1 MRIASLKDAAVAV
14 YKDVNC
20 NHTFAI
26 AAGLAYYFFLS
37 IFPLLIFC
45 AAALAYIP
53 IPNMFNSILDLMSH
67 FVPGEGMGIVR
78 SIVKGVLEPPHGG
91 LLSFGIL
98 ATLWAATGGFS
109 AMIEALNIAYE
120 VPETR
125 PYWRTR
131 SLAVGLTM
139 IVGSLVILG
148 LSVSLLGP
156 RFGELL
162 ARHGRAGPL
171 FAFVWPYIRWAVVL
185 SSVVLAVELLYF
197 WAPNVKQKF
206 ICTLPG
212 SFLGVGVWI
221 AASFGL
227 GIYIREF
234 ANYNATYGT
243 LGGVIALM
251 LWFYVSAVAILVGGE
266 INSKLLKAAGKK
278 LPVKEPDPVKEAK
291 LAATKAAV
299 ERVEERF
306 EPPAAAA

>member
-1 MRIASLKDAAVAV
+1 MRIAALKDAAMEV
-14 YKDVNC
+14 YKDISC

-37 IFPLLIFC
+37 IFPLLIFF
-45 AAALAYIP
+45 AAMLAYVP
-53 IPNMFNSILDLMSH
+53 IPNMFNAILDLMSK
-67 FVPGEGMGIVR
+67 FVPADAMGLVR
-78 SIVKGVLEPPHGG
+78 TIVKGVLNPPHGG
-91 LLSFGIL
+91 LLSFGLL

-131 SLAVGLTM
+131 SLAVALALL
-139 IVGSLVILG
+139 VGSLMVLG
-148 LSVSLLGP
+148 LAVSLLGP
-156 RFGELL
+156 KFGELL
-162 ARHGRAGPL
+162 VRHRHAGPL
-171 FAFVWPYIRWAVVL
+171 FAMVWPFIRWAVVL
-185 SSVVLAVELLYF
+185 TSIVIAVELLYF

-212 SFLGVGVWI
+212 SVLGVAVWI

-227 GIYIREF
+227 GIYVREF

-251 LWFYVSAVAILVGGE
+251 LWFYLSAVAILIGGE

-278 LPVKEPDPVKEAK
+278 LPVKEPDPIKEAK
-291 LAATKAAV
+291 LAQTKAAV
-299 ERVEERF
+299 EHVEEKF
-306 EPPAAAA
+306 EPPKAA

>member
-1 MRIASLKDAAVAV
+1 MRISALKDAAAAV
-14 YKDVNC
+14 YKDISC

-37 IFPLLIFC
+37 IFPLLIFF
-45 AAALAYIP
+45 AAALAYVP
-53 IPNMFNSILDLMSH
+53 IPNMFNAILDLMAK
-67 FVPGEGMGIVR
+67 FVPADAMGLVR
-78 SIVKGVLEPPHGG
+78 MIIKGVLEPPHGG
-91 LLSFGIL
+91 LLSFGIF

-131 SLAVGLTM
+131 LLAVGLALL
-139 IVGSLVILG
+139 VGSLVVLA
-148 LSVSLLGP
+148 LAVSLLGP
-156 RFGELL
+156 RFGDWL
-162 ARHGRAGPL
+162 ARHGHVGPV
-171 FAFVWPYIRWAVVL
+171 FAFVWPTMRWIVVL
-185 SSVVLAVELLYF
+185 SSVVFAVEMLYF

-206 ICTLPG
+206 VCTLPG
-212 SFLGVGVWI
+212 SILGVSVWI

-251 LWFYVSAVAILVGGE
+251 LWFYLSAVAILLGAE
-266 INSKLLKAAGKK
+266 INSKLLKAVGTK

-306 EPPAAAA
+306 EPPEAA

>member
-1 MRIASLKDAAVAV
+1 MRVSSLRDAAVAV
-14 YKDVNC
+14 YKDINC

-37 IFPLLIFC
+37 IFPLLIFF
-45 AAALAYIP
+45 AATLAYLP
-53 IPNMFNSILDLMSH
+53 IPNMFNAILDLMAK
-67 FVPGEGMGIVR
+67 FVPAEAMGLVR
-78 SIVKGVLEPPHGG
+78 TIVKGVLNPPRGG
-91 LLSFGIL
+91 LLSFGLL

-131 SLAVGLTM
+131 LLAIGLALL
-139 IVGSLVILG
+139 VGSLVVLG
-148 LSVSLLGP
+148 LAGTLVGPKFGDLLVTH
-156 RFGELL
+156 
-162 ARHGRAGPL
+162 AHIHPL
-171 FAFVWPYIRWAVVL
+171 FSILWPYMRWTIVL
-185 SSVVLAVELLYF
+185 ASIVFAVELLYF

-227 GIYIREF
+227 GVYIREF

-251 LWFYVSAVAILVGGE
+251 LWFYLSAVAILVGGE

-291 LAATKAAV
+291 KAATIDAV
-299 ERVEERF
+299 EKVEERF
-306 EPPAAAA
+306 EPIKAA

>member
-1 MRIASLKDAAVAV
+1 MRISALRDAAVAV

-37 IFPLLIFC
+37 VFPLLIFF
-45 AAALAYIP
+45 AAALAYVP
-53 IPNMFNSILDLMSH
+53 IPDMFNSVLDLMAK
-67 FVPGEGMGIVR
+67 FVPGEAMGMVR
-78 SIVKGVLEPPHGG
+78 TIVKGVLHPPHGG

-98 ATLWAATGGFS
+98 AALWAATGGFS

-125 PYWRTR
+125 PYWWTR
-131 SLAVGLTM
+131 MMSVGLAM
-139 IVGSLVILG
+139 LVGSLVVVG
-148 LSVSLLGP
+148 LAVTLLGP
-156 RFGELL
+156 KFGEWL
-162 ARHGRAGPL
+162 AKHGHAGPL
-171 FAFVWPYIRWAVVL
+171 FVMVWPTIRWTIVL
-185 SSVVLAVELLYF
+185 SSIIVAVELLYF

-206 ICTLPG
+206 MCTLPG

-234 ANYNATYGT
+234 ANYNATYGA

-251 LWFYVSAVAILVGGE
+251 LWFYVSAVAILLGAE

-278 LPVKEPDPVKEAK
+278 LPVKEPDFMKEAK
-291 LAATKAAV
+291 LAATKEAV
-299 ERVEERF
+299 ERVEKRF
-306 EPPAAAA
+306 DPPAAA